1 MVWVFDTGG
10 LIIWVVVVCVFVGT
24 TGVVVWVFVGICV
37 MVEVLYMLKPPGC
50 PPSCIVPK
58 VLTGI
63 LLRFTFGTPQ

>member
-1 MVWVFDTGG
+1 MVWVVIDTG
-10 LIIWVVVVCVFVGT
+10 
-24 TGVVVWVFVGICV
+24 GVVVWVVVLVGIVVWVFWVFVGIWV

-63 LLRFTFGTPQ
+63 LLQFTFGTPQ